1 MQEVIAACRKV
12 TGHPI
17 PQSIAP
23 RRAGDPAELVADSS
37 LAQKT
42 LNWKPHYI
50 DIEGIVA
57 NSLEVASIHPRG
69 IPVVAGPAGRSQI
82 STLG

>member
-1 MQEVIAACRKV
+1 MNLGTGKGHSVQEVIAACRKD

-17 PQSIAP
+17 RQSIAP

-50 DIEGIVA
+50 DIEGIVQTA
-57 NSLEVASIHPRG
+57 WKWHQSHPRG
-69 IPVVAGPAGRSQI
+69 YQS
-82 STLG
+82 